1 MTSDQLAAIEA
12 RLRAATPGPW
22 TWTKTTGRQA
32 SREFLLG
39 QFEGS
44 DGPDLHGTGVG
55 APGKTVEE
63 SCLSTAITGNGPTS
77 EANAIFIANAPT
89 DIAALIAEIAR
100 LREALR
106 QACTCVTCNGA
117 GEIDVVTGYKDNGP
131 NDPIE
136 VYELDEC
143 PECAGQ
149 KIGSHVEEAT
159 ARVLE
164 GCR

>member
-1 MTSDQLAAIEA
+1 MTHAKLSEIEE
-12 RLRAATPGPW
+12 RLRAATPGPFIHSGHGCIRGGPVRHFERGSSQ
-22 TWTKTTGRQA
+22 TQVAMTTGQ
-32 SREFLLG
+32 
-39 QFEGS
+39 
-44 DGPDLHGTGVG
+44 DWMTP
-55 APGKTVEE
+55 EE
-63 SCLSTAITGNGPTS
+63 QL
-77 EANAIFIANAPT
+77 ANAEMLAHAPQ
-89 DIAALIAEIAR
+89 DIAALIAEVKR

-149 KIGSHVEEAT
+149 KIGSHVEEST

-164 GCR
+164 DCR

>member
-1 MTSDQLAAIEA
+1 MTTGQDWMTPEEQLANAEMLA
-12 RLRAATPGPW
+12 
-22 TWTKTTGRQA
+22 
-32 SREFLLG
+32 
-39 QFEGS
+39 
-44 DGPDLHGTGVG
+44 H
-55 APGKTVEE
+55 APQ
-63 SCLSTAITGNGPTS
+63 
-77 EANAIFIANAPT
+77 
-89 DIAALIAEIAR
+89 DIAALIAEVKR

-149 KIGSHVEEAT
+149 KIGSHVEEST

-164 GCR
+164 DCQ

>member
-1 MTSDQLAAIEA
+1 MTPSELAAIEA
-12 RLRAATPGPW
+12 RLRAAHVPGSG
-22 TWTKTTGRQA
+22 KM
-32 SREFLLG
+32 REFL
-39 QFEGS
+39 E
-44 DGPDLHGTGVG
+44 
-55 APGKTVEE
+55 
-63 SCLSTAITGNGPTS
+63 
-77 EANAIFIANAPT
+77 NAPA

-164 GCR
+164 ECR

>member
-1 MTSDQLAAIEA
+1 MTTEQLTEIEA

-22 TWTKTTGRQA
+22 TWTRTTGRQA

-44 DGPDLHGTGVG
+44 DGPDLNGTGVG

-89 DIAALIAEIAR
+89 DIAALIAEVAE
-100 LREALR
+100 LRKLHP
-106 QACTCVTCNGA
+106 
-117 GEIDVVTGYKDNGP
+117 IDAYHEDFGNVLWWKVPIQEPPYCGTPLDSDFP
-131 NDPIE
+131 NDYYTHWSKLPE
-136 VYELDEC
+136 VNE
-143 PECAGQ
+143 
-149 KIGSHVEEAT
+149 
-159 ARVLE
+159 
-164 GCR
+164 

>member
-1 MTSDQLAAIEA
+1 MTPAQLSEIEE

-22 TWTKTTGRQA
+22 TKDPRGGGVVRGSTLI
-32 SREFLLG
+32 EFVRGSSYTQVALAVGLHEKEAGG
-39 QFEGS
+39 Q
-44 DGPDLHGTGVG
+44 
-55 APGKTVEE
+55 EE
-63 SCLSTAITGNGPTS
+63 
-77 EANAIFIANAPT
+77 NATFIANAPA
-89 DIAALIAEIAR
+89 DIAALIAEVKR
-100 LREALR
+100 LREALK

-149 KIGSHVEEAT
+149 KIGLHVEEST

-164 GCR
+164 DCQ

>member
-1 MTSDQLAAIEA
+1 MTPSELSAKEA
-12 RLRAATPGPW
+12 RLRAAHDGSWHGGPHQGDCE
-22 TWTKTTGRQA
+22 KCA
-32 SREFLLG
+32 
-39 QFEGS
+39 
-44 DGPDLHGTGVG
+44 
-55 APGKTVEE
+55 
-63 SCLSTAITGNGPTS
+63 
-77 EANAIFIANAPT
+77 FIANAPS
-89 DIAALIAEIAR
+89 DIAALLAEVKR

-143 PECAGQ
+143 PECDGS

-164 GCR
+164 DCQ

>member
-1 MTSDQLAAIEA
+1 MTPAQLSEIAA

-22 TWTKTTGRQA
+22 TKDPRGGGVVRGSTLI
-32 SREFLLG
+32 EFVRGSSYTQVALAVGLHEKEAGG
-39 QFEGS
+39 Q
-44 DGPDLHGTGVG
+44 
-55 APGKTVEE
+55 EE
-63 SCLSTAITGNGPTS
+63 
-77 EANAIFIANAPT
+77 NATFIANAPA
-89 DIAALIAEIAR
+89 DIAALIAEVKR
-100 LREALR
+100 LREALK

-136 VYELDEC
+136 VYALDEC

-149 KIGSHVEEAT
+149 KIGSHVEEST

-164 GCR
+164 DCR

>member
-1 MTSDQLAAIEA
+1 MTPEQLAEIEA

-22 TWTKTTGRQA
+22 TKDHRGGGVVRGSTLI
-32 SREFLLG
+32 EFVRGSSYTQVALAVGLHEKEAGG
-39 QFEGS
+39 Q
-44 DGPDLHGTGVG
+44 
-55 APGKTVEE
+55 EE
-63 SCLSTAITGNGPTS
+63 
-77 EANAIFIANAPT
+77 NATFIANAPA
-89 DIAALIAEIAR
+89 DIAALIAEVKR

-106 QACTCVTCNGA
+106 QACTCATCNGA
-117 GEIDVVTGYKDNGP
+117 GEIDFVTGYKDNGP

-149 KIGSHVEEAT
+149 KIGSHVEEST

-164 GCR
+164 DCR